1 MSNKSNNI
9 SIKRIVSIA
18 LMTAIICVLSPFA
31 VAIPVSPVPVSL
43 ATFAIY
49 LTLIILGQCDG
60 TISVIVYV
68 LLGFAGAPVFTGF
81 TGGVGKVLGPTGG
94 YIIGY
99 IFLAMIEGIF
109 VERARITRSYKGSQ
123 ARPYDENRHNESVGA
138 SFMSATILL
147 GMILGTVVL
156 YFFGSLWL
164 SRQANMR
171 LAAAFTVGVL
181 PFIIGDVVKMLVAL
195 FLGTKI
201 RKALKKN
208 NLI

>member
-9 SIKRIVSIA
+9 SIKRIVLIA
-18 LMTAIICVLSPFA
+18 LMTAIICVISPFA
-31 VAIPVSPVPVSL
+31 IAIPVSPVPVSL

-49 LTLIILGQCDG
+49 ITLIILGQCDG

-81 TGGVGKVLGPTGG
+81 TAGVGKVLGPTGG

-99 IFLAMIEGIF
+99 IFLAIVEGIF

-123 ARPYDENRHNESVGA
+123 ARPYEKASVTV
-138 SFMSATILL
+138 FF
-147 GMILGTVVL
+147 GMLLGTVVL
-156 YFFGSLWL
+156 YLFGTLWL
-164 SRQANMR
+164 ARQANMS
-171 LAAAFTVGVL
+171 LVAAFTVGVF

-201 RKALKKN
+201 RKALIKN